1 MSSSPAFNDN
11 GWPGQR
17 GATAGTAHFNVV
29 RPHKIHPVY
38 LKSCPTAL
46 DHILDLGV
54 EEAVGQCHRETLK
67 RNQLK
72 NRYQTCIGMQPLP
85 TARLSINA
93 I

>member
-1 MSSSPAFNDN
+1 MDLIGLLEVTNECPLPPAFNDN

-17 GATAGTAHFNVV
+17 GATASTAHFNVV

-54 EEAVGQCHRETLK
+54 EETVR
-67 RNQLK
+67 
-72 NRYQTCIGMQPLP
+72 
-85 TARLSINA
+85 
-93 I
+93 